1 MSTRATTRTIRVFYF
16 AILREKAGCG
26 EEQVT
31 TSAESARDLFQEL
44 AARYEFGV
52 EVDRLKVVVNEVF
65 SDWSCPLNDG
75 DTVAFVPPVAGGTDE
90 RLAAGP
96 ACVC

>member
-44 AARYEFGV
+44 AARYEFGI
-52 EVDRLKVVVNEVF
+52 EVDRLKVVINEVF
-65 SDWSCPLNDG
+65 SDWSSPLSDG
-75 DTVAFVPPVAGGTDE
+75 DTIAFVPPVAGGTDE
-90 RLAAGP
+90 GPAAGP
-96 ACVC
+96 GRAC